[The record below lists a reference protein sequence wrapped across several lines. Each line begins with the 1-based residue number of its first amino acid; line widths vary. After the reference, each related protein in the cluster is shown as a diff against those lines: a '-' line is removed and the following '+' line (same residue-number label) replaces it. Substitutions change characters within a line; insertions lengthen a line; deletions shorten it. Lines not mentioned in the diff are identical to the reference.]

1 VFEIELTAAFTPNG
15 LGGEDY
21 CRIYRRLGRNE
32 LNGTNIAADGYTGQL
47 LRVGWG
53 YFARG
58 CR

>member
-1 VFEIELTAAFTPNG
+1 VFEIKLTAAFTPNG

-47 LRVGWG
+47 LMVG
-53 YFARG
+53 
-58 CR
+58 